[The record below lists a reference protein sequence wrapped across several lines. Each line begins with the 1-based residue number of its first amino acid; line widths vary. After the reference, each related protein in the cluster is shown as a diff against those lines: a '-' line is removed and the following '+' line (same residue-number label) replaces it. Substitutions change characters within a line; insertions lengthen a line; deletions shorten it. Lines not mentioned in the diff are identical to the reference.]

1 MRHFATLLLSLLLC
15 AVFVSCR
22 QQSQV
27 KPAYPFNDP
36 SLSKEARVND
46 LLSRLTTE
54 EKVTMMM
61 NNSAAIERL
70 GIPAYNWWNEAL
82 HGVARAG
89 EATVFPQVIGI
100 AATFDEDL
108 NLATYTIASDEARA
122 TYNDAIANGTYRQ
135 YYGLTFWTPNI
146 NIFRDPRWGRGMET
160 YGEDPYLTSR
170 MGLAAVK
177 GLQGNDKNFFKAH
190 ACAKH
195 YAVHSGPEPLRH
207 SFDVS
212 VSPTDLWETYLPAF
226 KALVTEGNVQEVMCA
241 YNRYEGNPCCG
252 SSKLLIDILRN
263 RWKYEG
269 VVVSD
274 CGAID
279 DFYREGRHGTHPDAL
294 TASKDAILNGT
305 DLECGSSFRAMIEGV
320 QKGVI
325 TDADLD
331 PHVGRLIADRIE
343 LGMLDPEDLTP
354 WKDYDID
361 DICTP
366 EHIAHSLKVAR
377 ESMVLLKNN
386 GNTLPLSKDIKKIAV
401 VGVNAVDSAMLLG
414 NYNGTPRSVVTI
426 LDGIE
431 AKFPKAEVTYV
442 EGCKLVDGFMERV
455 RNSADTRQRRPEF
468 YEGVVD
474 GTQKVQQPATP
485 PGPWKAPENYD
496 DVVAQVKDAEVII
509 YVGGLNP
516 NLEGEEMRGVSY
528 EGFAGGDRTTIEL
541 PAVQSKLLAAL
552 KSTGKPV
559 VFVLCAGSTIGLQKD
574 EPNYDALL
582 VAWYPGEQGGNAVAD
597 VLAGDYNPAGRL
609 PLTFYKS
616 TDQLGDFSD
625 YNMAGK
631 TYRYFKDEPLY
642 PFGYGIGYTSFSY
655 GKGKLSKSS
664 IRKGASVKVSFD
676 VTNNGGKD
684 GEEVAQV
691 YVRRLGDPAA
701 PLKSLRGFKRTPIKS
716 GASQKFEFTLGPDA
730 FSFYDAS
737 VDDLAV
743 KAGEYEILFGGSS
756 DDKALQKLTLTV
768 K

>member
-1 MRHFATLLLSLLLC
+1 MKQFTTFLFAALLYLG
-15 AVFVSCR
+15 AVSCNR
-22 QQSQV
+22 E
-27 KPAYPFNDP
+27 KPEFPFNDP
-36 SLSKEARVND
+36 ALSTEERVND
-46 LLSRLTTE
+46 LLARLTTE

-61 NNSAAIERL
+61 NNSVAIERL

-89 EATVFPQVIGI
+89 EATVFPQVIGM

-122 TYNDAIANGTYRQ
+122 KYNDAMANGTYKQ

-170 MGLAAVK
+170 MGLAAVR
-177 GLQGNDKNFFKAH
+177 GLQGNDKKFFKAH

-195 YAVHSGPEPLRH
+195 YAVHSGPESIRH
-207 SFDVS
+207 SFDVT

-226 KALVTEGNVQEVMCA
+226 KTLVTVGNVQEVMCA
-241 YNRYEGNPCCG
+241 YNRYEGDPCCG
-252 SSKLLIDILRN
+252 STKLLVDILRN
-263 RWKYEG
+263 RWNFDG

-279 DFYREGRHGTHPDAL
+279 DFYVTGRHETHPDAL
-294 TASKDAILNGT
+294 SASKDAILNGT
-305 DLECGSSFRAMIEGV
+305 DLECGSSYRSMIEGV
-320 QKGVI
+320 QKGII

-331 PHVGRLIADRIE
+331 PHVARLITDRIE
-343 LGMLDPEDLTP
+343 LGMLDPEDRTP
-354 WKDYDID
+354 WKDYNIN

-377 ESMVLLKNN
+377 ESMVLLKNE
-386 GNTLPLSKDIKKIAV
+386 GNTLPLSKDLRKIAV

-426 LDGIE
+426 LDGIK
-431 AKFPKAEVTYV
+431 AKFNKAEVTYV
-442 EGCKLVDGFMERV
+442 EGCKLVDGFMQRV
-455 RNSADTRQRRPEF
+455 RNSADTRQRPAF
-468 YEGVVD
+468 YEGVVA
-474 GTQKVQQPATP
+474 GSQPAQQPAVP
-485 PGPWKAPENYD
+485 AGPWKAPENYD

-516 NLEGEEMRGVSY
+516 NLEGEEMRGVRY
-528 EGFAGGDRTTIEL
+528 EGFSGGDRTTIEL
-541 PAVQSKLLAAL
+541 PDVQSKLLAAL
-552 KSTGKPV
+552 RSTGKPV
-559 VFVLCAGSTIGLQKD
+559 VFVLCTGSTIGLEKD
-574 EPNYDALL
+574 EPSYDALL

-609 PLTFYKS
+609 PLTFYKGTS
-616 TDQLGDFSD
+616 QLPDFQNYD
-625 YNMAGK
+625 MTGR
-631 TYRYFKDEPLY
+631 TYRYFAGEPLY

-664 IRKGASVKVSFD
+664 IRKGQSVKVSFD
-676 VTNNGGKD
+676 VKNNGSKD
-684 GEEVAQV
+684 GEEVAQI
-691 YVRRLGDPAA
+691 YVRRLNDPAA
-701 PLKSLRGFKRTPIKS
+701 PLKSLRGFKRAAIKAGTS
-716 GASQKFEFTLGPDA
+716 GKFEFTLGPDA

-737 VDDLAV
+737 VDNLAV
-743 KAGEYEILFGGSS
+743 KPGNYEILFGGSS
-756 DDKALQKLTLTV
+756 DEKALQKLTLTV